1 MLRKVLLVA
10 GLSVAVMASSIKLD
24 LNAIYPAKNLHTLGA
39 QKYAQLVKEYTDGS
53 VNIVVH
59 PGGSLVKGNP
69 LKAVKDGTVAMTDM
83 FIPFTAGGGKSFG
96 ISALPFIASNYDEAY
111 KLYQAS
117 KPAYDA
123 TAKKW
128 NQKILYAVS
137 WPPSGIYT
145 MNAIN
150 STADFKDVKART
162 YDRNSANFVNM
173 VGGSSVALPW
183 GEVYS
188 ALQTGMVNAVLTSS
202 ASGKDGS
209 FWEVLKH
216 FTKISYAYPLQAV
229 TINLDYWNSLSKA
242 QQDALTKAASEV
254 EALQWEASK
263 KEDEVALKMLADNG
277 MVISEPSAELKAE
290 LDKVAAKML
299 EEYLSDADEGIK
311 AVFKEYRK

>member
-311 AVFKEYRK
+311 TVFKEYRK

>member
-10 GLSVAVMASSIKLD
+10 SLSVALMASTIKLD

-39 QKYAQLVKEYTDGS
+39 QKYAELVKEYTNGS

-59 PGGSLVKGNP
+59 PGASLVKGNP

-96 ISALPFIASNYDEAY
+96 ISALPFIASSYDEAY
-111 KLYQAS
+111 KLYQIS
-117 KPAYDA
+117 KPAYEA
-123 TAKKW
+123 TAKQW

-188 ALQTGMVNAVLTSS
+188 ALQTGMVNSVLTSS

-242 QQDALTKAASEV
+242 QQDAMLKAAKEV

-277 MVISEPSAELKAE
+277 IVISEPSAELKAE

-299 EEYLSDADEGIK
+299 EEYLSDADDSIK
-311 AVFKEYRK
+311 AIFKEYRK

>member
-83 FIPFTAGGGKSFG
+83 FIPATAGGGKSFG

-299 EEYLSDADEGIK
+299 EEYLSDADDSIK

>member
-299 EEYLSDADEGIK
+299 EEYLSDADDSIK